1 MIHLMGQLVA
11 QDPLALG
18 NLTKLSARRQVMAKT
33 LIDFLLGNMYMRQ
46 NHWNWVQG
54 QILDTKSTIRLYIY
68 DTKVIRALAMS
79 A

>member
-1 MIHLMGQLVA
+1 MTSAYRSSEGPEWESMINLMGQLVA

-46 NHWNWVQG
+46 NH
-54 QILDTKSTIRLYIY
+54 
-68 DTKVIRALAMS
+68 
-79 A
+79 